1 MEGAPRAEPPSQRP
15 TPRST
20 WLTLR
25 LGFAGSVCLEAPRL
39 AVAAGSRPAAATA
52 SWPWPW
58 LASIVLRS
66 ILLLFI
72 DNSEPRYTL
81 EFFPVF
87 FVWIGAFF
95 DAQHPSEAL
104 RGRDGG

>member
-1 MEGAPRAEPPSQRP
+1 M
-15 TPRST
+15 
-20 WLTLR
+20 
-25 LGFAGSVCLEAPRL
+25 
-39 AVAAGSRPAAATA
+39 
-52 SWPWPW
+52 
-58 LASIVLRS
+58 LASILLRS

-81 EFFPVF
+81 EFFPAF
-87 FVWIGAFF
+87 YVWIGAFF